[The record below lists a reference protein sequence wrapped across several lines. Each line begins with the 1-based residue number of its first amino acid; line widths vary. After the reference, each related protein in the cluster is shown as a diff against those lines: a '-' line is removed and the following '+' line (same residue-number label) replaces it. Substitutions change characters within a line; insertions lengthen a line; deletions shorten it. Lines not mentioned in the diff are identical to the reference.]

1 VPRPGN
7 VIKGCGCVFAPVY
20 GNQPKLV
27 EITAWEVRTYSLL
40 SQTLC
45 PPNSPDLNTVTTPSG
60 VLFTLQQTVY
70 HHHEPVSRRLQL
82 TTYRYDT
89 SWQWR
94 HHTSGR
100 CAWPRGYF
108 RACFRVSILGSQ
120 CNSTSTKSPVS
131 AFSDQTS
138 EASSTA
144 RQTWR
149 KLPVLSSLR
158 SFWANST
165 TAMQFWSVCPNPPLY
180 HFSGHRMQR
189 PYTGGMSCTTR
200 SRDKYTETVTLVS
213 TGRPIHFRINF
224 KRCLLMHQ
232 IHNSRAPSYLTNSHR
247 QFTVATS
254 VRQQCSIRTTPYAIK
269 PALCNELSLML
280 LQQPT
285 TVVATDDQHRLFRA
299 TFEIEDTSFLS
310 GVLIYF

>member
-1 VPRPGN
+1 M
-7 VIKGCGCVFAPVY
+7 KWLCVRARIW
-20 GNQPKLV
+20 QPTH
-27 EITAWEVRTYSLL
+27 ITAWEVRTYSFL

-45 PPNSPDLNTVTTPSG
+45 PPNSPDLNTVTTPCG

-100 CAWPRGYF
+100 CASPRGYF
-108 RACFRVSILGSQ
+108 RACFRVSIPGSQ
-120 CNSTSTKSPVS
+120 RNSTSTKSPVS

-189 PYTGGMSCTTR
+189 PYTGGMSCTTG

-224 KRCLLMHQ
+224 KLCLLMHQ

-247 QFTVATS
+247 QFTIATS
-254 VRQQCSIRTTPYAIK
+254 ARQQCSIRTTPYAIK

-285 TVVATDDQHRLFRA
+285 TVVATDNQHRLFRA

-310 GVLIYF
+310 GVLIYFF